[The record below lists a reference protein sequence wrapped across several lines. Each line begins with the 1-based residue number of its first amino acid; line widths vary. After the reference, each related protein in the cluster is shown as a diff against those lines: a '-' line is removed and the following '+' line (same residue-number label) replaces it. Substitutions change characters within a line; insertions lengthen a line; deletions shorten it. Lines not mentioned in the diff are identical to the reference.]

1 MFSWSPSFSIPDKNE
16 RNQMSRTGIVLI
28 MAIVF
33 NALANILIKVGML
46 KAGRLESIPDAVKY
60 ALGQPFLYAGVV
72 SFGLAL
78 VAYSIVLSK
87 LNLSV
92 AYPIMVSMGLIIV
105 VLVSYFAL
113 KETIT
118 FLQIAGFI
126 FIIAGVWMV
135 AR

>member
-1 MFSWSPSFSIPDKNE
+1 
-16 RNQMSRTGIVLI
+16 MSRTVIIFI
-28 MAIVF
+28 MAIVL
-33 NALANILIKVGML
+33 NASANILIKVGMA
-46 KAGRLESIPDAVKY
+46 KAGKLENVPFLIKY
-60 ALGQPFLYAGVV
+60 ALSQPFLYAGVV
-72 SFGLAL
+72 CFVLAL
-78 VAYSIVLSK
+78 AAYSIVLSK

-105 VLVSYFAL
+105 VLVSFLAL

-118 FLQIAGFI
+118 FLQIVGFV

>member
-1 MFSWSPSFSIPDKNE
+1 
-16 RNQMSRTGIVLI
+16 MSRAVIILV

-46 KAGRLESIPDAVKY
+46 KAGQLNNLPSLIKY
-60 ALGQPFLYAGVV
+60 MLGQPFLYAGVF

-92 AYPIMVSMGLIIV
+92 AYPLMVSLGLIIV
-105 VLVSYFAL
+105 VLASYFAL

-118 FLQIAGFI
+118 FIQIAGFV

>member
-1 MFSWSPSFSIPDKNE
+1 
-16 RNQMSRTGIVLI
+16 MSRTVIILI
-28 MAIVF
+28 IAIVF

-46 KAGRLESIPDAVKY
+46 KAGKLESISVLIKY
-60 ALGQPFLYAGVV
+60 ALSQPFLYAGVV

-113 KETIT
+113 KETIN
-118 FLQIAGFI
+118 FLQITGFI
-126 FIIAGVWMV
+126 FIITGVWMV

>member
-1 MFSWSPSFSIPDKNE
+1 
-16 RNQMSRTGIVLI
+16 MSKAVIILIV
-28 MAIVF
+28 AIVM
-33 NALANILIKVGML
+33 NALANILIKLGMKDGEGL
-46 KAGRLESIPDAVKY
+46 TGLPELIKY
-60 ALGQPFLYAGVV
+60 AIGQPFLYAGVV

-78 VAYSIVLSK
+78 VAYSIVLTK
-87 LNLSV
+87 LNLSI

-113 KETIT
+113 KESIT
-118 FLQIAGFI
+118 FLQIVGFI